1 MKLETSH
8 DLLERLRAKYG
19 SSWYGL
25 ATVLGAHE
33 KTISNWKN
41 GRTVVDRKFAPRI
54 ADLLEESPEYVLAC
68 LEAER
73 EGDAEVRKLWQR
85 IAAKFRSR
93 AASILLTGLTT
104 ALLTSP
110 GKSQAFEHD
119 AAPADVRPQYIFC
132 QIARKLGRWLRR
144 LKNPSSGPIF
154 AGLWARMH
162 WMGSR
167 HTSLPPSPAYT

>member
-73 EGDAEVRKLWQR
+73 EGDTEVRKLWQR

-93 AASILLTGLTT
+93 AASILLCGVGLTALGSPTPSEAYT
-104 ALLTSP
+104 A
-110 GKSQAFEHD
+110 
-119 AAPADVRPQYIFC
+119 AAPADVCQQYI
-132 QIARKLGRWLRR
+132 
-144 LKNPSSGPIF
+144 
-154 AGLWARMH
+154 LW
-162 WMGSR
+162 
-167 HTSLPPSPAYT
+167 